1 MDGGAYAV
9 CEGVFLGRSASK
21 YLIVILIGVA
31 LGYALGLSSIDV
43 SEYES
48 KIRALKAETSDLQSK
63 LEQAYSEIKSLQD
76 KISNLSR
83 QLRILGTE
91 QLRILGVYFSPRGG
105 CEDEIIHWIDRANR
119 SIHILIYSFTLDS
132 IGDALIRAH
141 KRGVEVKVVFEE
153 AQITRYS
160 EYQRLK
166 AAGIDVRNDTN
177 PRLMHD
183 KVMIID
189 GIIVIT
195 GSYNY
200 SRSAEEYNNENLIV
214 ILSDRVASIYEK
226 EFQKIW
232 RQSRG

>member
-1 MDGGAYAV
+1 M
-9 CEGVFLGRSASK
+9 FLGRSALK

-31 LGYALGLSSIDV
+31 LGYALGSSSIDV
-43 SEYES
+43 SEYED

-63 LEQAYSEIKSLQD
+63 LEQAYSEIKSLQNQ
-76 KISNLSR
+76 ISNLNR
-83 QLRILGTE
+83 QLRILG
-91 QLRILGVYFSPRGG
+91 IYFSPRGG
-105 CEDEIIHWIDRANR
+105 CEDEIIHWIDQANK

-153 AQITRYS
+153 DQITRYS

-166 AAGIDVRNDTN
+166 AAGIEVRNDTN

-214 ILSDRVASIYEK
+214 ILSDQVASIYEE

>member
-1 MDGGAYAV
+1 M
-9 CEGVFLGRSASK
+9 GRSASK

-48 KIRALKAETSDLQSK
+48 KIRALKAETSGLQSK
-63 LEQAYSEIKSLQD
+63 LERAYSEIKSLQSQ
-76 KISNLSR
+76 ISNLNR
-83 QLRILGTE
+83 QLKILGTQ

-105 CEDEIIHWIDRANR
+105 CEDEIIRWIDRANK

-153 AQITRYS
+153 DQITRYS

-214 ILSDRVASIYEK
+214 ILSDRVASMYEE

-232 RQSRG
+232 RQRRG

>member
-1 MDGGAYAV
+1 M
-9 CEGVFLGRSASK
+9 GRSASK

-48 KIRALKAETSDLQSK
+48 KIRALKAETSGLQSK
-63 LEQAYSEIKSLQD
+63 LERAYSEIKSLQSQ
-76 KISNLSR
+76 ISNLNR
-83 QLRILGTE
+83 QLKILGTQ

-105 CEDEIIHWIDRANR
+105 CEDEIIRWIDRANK

-153 AQITRYS
+153 DQITRYS

-214 ILSDRVASIYEK
+214 ILSDRVASMYEE

>member
-1 MDGGAYAV
+1 
-9 CEGVFLGRSASK
+9 LGRSAPK

-48 KIRALKAETSDLQSK
+48 KIKALKAETLDLQSK
-63 LEQAYSEIKSLQD
+63 LEQAYLEIRSLQNQ
-76 KISNLSR
+76 ISNFSR
-83 QLRILGTE
+83 

-105 CEDEIIHWIDRANR
+105 CEDEIIHWIDRANK

-141 KRGVEVKVVFEE
+141 KREVEVKVVFEE
-153 AQITRYS
+153 DQITRYS

-166 AAGIDVRNDTN
+166 AAGIDVKNDTN

-214 ILSDRVASIYEK
+214 ILNDRVASIYEE

-232 RQSRG
+232 RQSRGIISFWT

>member
-1 MDGGAYAV
+1 M
-9 CEGVFLGRSASK
+9 FLGRSALK

-31 LGYALGLSSIDV
+31 LGYALGSSSIDV
-43 SEYES
+43 SEYED

-63 LEQAYSEIKSLQD
+63 LEQAYSEIKSLQNQ
-76 KISNLSR
+76 ISNLNR
-83 QLRILGTE
+83 QLRILG
-91 QLRILGVYFSPRGG
+91 IYFSPRGG
-105 CEDEIIHWIDRANR
+105 CEDEIIHWIDQANK

-153 AQITRYS
+153 DQITRYS

-166 AAGIDVRNDTN
+166 AAGIEVRNDTN

-214 ILSDRVASIYEK
+214 ILSDRVVSIYEE